1 MAERMIDSNGIR
13 MWTEAFGDRRNPTL
27 LLVMGASA
35 QGIQWPVPFIDEF
48 VARNYH
54 VIRYDNRDTGQS
66 TCFDFAKNPYTLD
79 DLANDAVGV
88 LDAYDV
94 GSAHVAGAS
103 MGGMITQ
110 MLMIKQPKRVRSATI
125 IMSSPLSGGGG
136 DDGAPVLG
144 AADLKGPDPQ
154 WLAELVTLQQA
165 MPMNTPAE
173 LVEMRVAMFTKLA
186 GSLPVDTAGIRDVAT
201 REVARA
207 TNFAAQANH
216 SLAIGAS
223 SPRDRRPLLR
233 KTSIP
238 TLVVH
243 GTEDP
248 ILPYPHGKAL
258 ADAIPGAKLL
268 TFDRMGHD
276 LPAQVWPRLID
287 AMLATMQRA

>member
-1 MAERMIDSNGIR
+1 MAERIVDSNGIR
-13 MWTEAFGDRRNPTL
+13 LWTESFGDRRNPTL
-27 LLVMGASA
+27 LLIMGASA
-35 QGIQWPVPFIDEF
+35 QGIQWPEPFIDEF
-48 VARNYH
+48 VERNYH
-54 VIRYDNRDTGQS
+54 VVRYDNRDTGRS
-66 TCFDFAKNPYTLD
+66 TCFDFSKNPYTLD

-94 GSAHVAGAS
+94 GSAHLAGAS

-110 MLMIKQPKRVRSATI
+110 TLMIKQPKRVRTATI
-125 IMSSPLSGGGG
+125 IMSSPLAGGG
-136 DDGAPVLG
+136 DDGAPVLS

-154 WLAELVTLQQA
+154 WLADLVTLQA
-165 MPMNTPAE
+165 SMPMNT
-173 LVEMRVAMFTKLA
+173 VDDMIDMRVAMFTKLA
-186 GSLPVDTAGIRDVAT
+186 GSLPVDTAGLRDIAK
-201 REVARA
+201 REIARA
-207 TNFAAQANH
+207 TNFAAQQNH
-216 SLAIGAS
+216 GLAVGAS

-268 TFDRMGHD
+268 TFDGMGHD
-276 LPAQVWPRLID
+276 LPAQVWPQLVD
-287 AMLATMQRA
+287 AMLAVMRRA